1 MKKMDKIGIDQL
13 YLEITQQPE
22 LADTL
27 IHHEFPRIRN
37 IVKSIENKFDYILI
51 AARGSSDNAARYAQY
66 LFGSNNRF
74 QVALATPSLFTLYST
89 PPSLKNALI
98 ISISQSGMSP
108 DIVEII
114 KNAKT
119 QKCTSICIT
128 NNADSPLA
136 SESDFTIP
144 IHAGEEKAIAA
155 TKSYTNSLIALA
167 MLSAAFMGKD
177 ESSNELMQIP
187 GFMKTTIDSAKSSL
201 DLIQRYR
208 YIENC
213 AVLGRGLN
221 YATAFEIALKV
232 KELTGINAN
241 PYSSADFRHG
251 PIATVYKGF
260 PVIVIAPY
268 GKVFSDMQ
276 QMFLDIKALQAETI
290 TITSD
295 DKIISES
302 NLGFKIPAEIPETL
316 SPIVSVIPGQFFG
329 RQLAIERGLNPDKP
343 EGLRKVTETF

>member
-1 MKKMDKIGIDQL
+1 MMEKNKNDQL
-13 YLEITQQPE
+13 YYEITQQPE
-22 LADTL
+22 LASIL
-27 IHHEFPRIRN
+27 IHQEYSRIKE
-37 IVKSIENKFDYILI
+37 IVKKVHTNFDYVLF

-66 LFGSNNRF
+66 LFGINNRF

-89 PPSLKNALI
+89 PPNLRNALI

-114 KNAKT
+114 KNSKM

-128 NNADSPLA
+128 NNPDSPLA

-155 TKSYTNSLIALA
+155 TKSYTNSLITLA
-167 MLSAAFMGKD
+167 MLSAAFLEND
-177 ESSNELMQIP
+177 EFSNQLEQIP
-187 GFMKTTIDSAKSSL
+187 DFMKTTIDFAESSL
-201 DLIQRYR
+201 DFIQRYR
-208 YIENC
+208 YIESC

-221 YATAFEIALKV
+221 YSTAFEIALKI
-232 KELTGINAN
+232 KELTGVNAD
-241 PYSSADFRHG
+241 PYSSADFKHG

-260 PVIVIAPY
+260 PVFVIAPY
-268 GKVFSDMQ
+268 GKVFNDMQ
-276 QMFLDIKALQAETI
+276 QMFHDVKALKAETI
-290 TITSD
+290 TIAAD
-295 DKIISES
+295 DKILSES
-302 NLGFKIPAEIPETL
+302 NLGFKIPSDIPETL